1 MTGDTMF
8 AKRLKQLRTA
18 RTLTQEALAT
28 KAGIARTY
36 LARLELGQQDPT
48 LGTLKKLAKALR
60 VKVGRLLE

>member
-28 KAGIARTY
+28 KAGIGDGKFIQTSWSYA
-36 LARLELGQQDPT
+36 GDFQ
-48 LGTLKKLAKALR
+48 
-60 VKVGRLLE
+60 